1 MKKIVGFG
9 DFLVRLSPEGY
20 KRFLQA
26 DRFEVF
32 YTGAEANVLS
42 SLSMMGEKT
51 DFITRLPDN
60 GIARS
65 GEARL
70 RMLGV
75 GTEHIAWGG
84 ERIGTF
90 YAEKG
95 ASQRPSTIVYDRK
108 YTSIA
113 TASPEDFDF
122 SAAFEGAGWFHCT
135 GITPALGGKLPQI
148 VEQAMRTAHEKGLR
162 VSCDLNYRKNL
173 WTTEEAR
180 RVMERL
186 LPMVDIL
193 IANEE
198 DCEKVLG
205 IRAAETDVIQG
216 KLSREGYMDVARQLT
231 ERFGVSAVGIT
242 LRKSISA
249 SDNEWSAMLYTGGQA
264 YFSRTYAIHIVD
276 RIGGGDS
283 FAAGLL
289 YGFGHELEPQE
300 IIEYAAAASCLKHS
314 IELDVNLSSV
324 AEIRRLMEGDG
335 SGRVQR

>member
-1 MKKIVGFG
+1 MKKAVGFG
-9 DFLVRLSPEGY
+9 DFLVRLNPEGY

-26 DRFEVF
+26 DRFEAY

-42 SLSMMGEKT
+42 SLSMMGVET
-51 DFITRLPDN
+51 EFVTRLPEN
-60 GIARS
+60 AIARCAVAS
-65 GEARL
+65 L
-70 RMLGV
+70 RKLGV
-75 GTEHIAWGG
+75 GVSHIAWGG
-84 ERIGTF
+84 ERMGVF
-90 YAEKG
+90 YVEKG

-113 TASPEDFDF
+113 TAKPEDFDF
-122 SAAFEGAGWFHCT
+122 ASAFAGAGWFHCT
-135 GITPALGGKLPQI
+135 GITPALGEHMPE
-148 VEQAMRTAHEKGLR
+148 VTEFAMAEARRMGLK

-173 WTTEEAR
+173 WTTQRAKQ
-180 RVMERL
+180 VMERL

-205 IRAAETDVIQG
+205 IRAAETDVVQG

-231 ERFGVSAVGIT
+231 ERFGVQAVGVT

-249 SDNEWSAMLYTGGQA
+249 SDNEWSAMLYTGGKA
-264 YFSRTYAIHIVD
+264 YFSRTYAMHIVD
-276 RIGGGDS
+276 RVGGGDS

-289 YGFGHELEPQE
+289 YGFGNGFAPQK
-300 IIEYAAAASCLKHS
+300 IIDYAAAASCLKHS
-314 IELDVNLSSV
+314 IELDVNLSTV
-324 AEIRRLMEGDG
+324 DEICRLMEGDG